1 MDVQL
6 DFSTV
11 IDCYA
16 RGMICTGFMHCCMYV
31 QTFYA
36 ECRVIFFLSVS
47 QCYNL
52 VNQIKCCL
60 IVHENSVN

>member
-16 RGMICTGFMHCCMYV
+16 RGIICTGFMHYCMYV

-36 ECRVIFFLSVS
+36 ECRVIFFCLYRSVTMS
-47 QCYNL
+47 ST
-52 VNQIKCCL
+52 K
-60 IVHENSVN
+60 